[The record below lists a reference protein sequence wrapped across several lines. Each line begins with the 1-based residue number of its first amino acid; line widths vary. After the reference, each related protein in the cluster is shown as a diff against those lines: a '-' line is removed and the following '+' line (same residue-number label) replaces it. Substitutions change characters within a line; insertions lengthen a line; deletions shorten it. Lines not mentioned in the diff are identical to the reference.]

1 MPTESYFYSYMSI
14 ADAGKYYAD
23 FFEDFDERRYEEALQ
38 RMELNPKDKIRTL
51 SSERQSP
58 PCAHPQPRRT
68 GDDV

>member
-38 RMELNPKDKIRTL
+38 RMELNPKGMMSKTRL
-51 SSERQSP
+51 RNSK
-58 PCAHPQPRRT
+58 PRM
-68 GDDV
+68 DL